1 MMPDLVQRNGEL
13 TPEGA
18 RVIAW
23 IEAQFVEAD
32 ATNDVGRLNGLSGYL
47 SYYYVNVHKLHALTP
62 AQWLGEHLHSGAAA
76 AYRDMQYFEE
86 VAREKAEQ
94 QAVVEAA
101 KEVTEGVAGQLDAL
115 RHALDEALGRIATL
129 EAEKAAKVGK
139 GKKAVK
145 VEEAD
150 AEPVAAV
157 EPETDGEEK
166 PAADETPDEPPAEDG
181 EAVED
186 TDAPDKEA

>member
-1 MMPDLVQRNGEL
+1 MMPELVQRNGEL

-18 RVIAW
+18 RVVAW
-23 IEAQFVEAD
+23 IEAQFKEAD
-32 ATNDVGRLNGLSGYL
+32 ATNDTGRLNSMSGYL

-76 AYRDMQYFEE
+76 AYRDMLYFEE
-86 VAREKAEQ
+86 VARKDAEQ

-101 KEVTEGVAGQLDAL
+101 REVTEGIAGQIDAL
-115 RHALDEALGRIATL
+115 RHALDEALAEIAAL
-129 EAEKAAKVGK
+129 KADKAPKGK

-186 TDAPDKEA
+186 TEAPDKEA